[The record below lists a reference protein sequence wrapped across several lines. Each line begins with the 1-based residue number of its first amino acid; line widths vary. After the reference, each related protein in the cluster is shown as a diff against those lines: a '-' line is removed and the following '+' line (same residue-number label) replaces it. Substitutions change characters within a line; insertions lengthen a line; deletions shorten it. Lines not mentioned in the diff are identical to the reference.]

1 MLYNTKKCYITTSFS
16 IPSFST
22 ASTQGTPWGP
32 CGSQRLGSW
41 GSTLVPPAQVSLRP
55 NRPLWLWP
63 RWHWPSMAWAFARI
77 FVPPDRAQGAAGPKL
92 GRRRR
97 DAAWTVAV
105 IIVLSLAGWQ
115 LQAKARSAYD
125 VFTHYRSVQSRWPP
139 GRSQWPQPTARE
151 RHGGRVAWVKQQLLS
166 CHKPLLGKYTYTKHP
181 QAHANLKVG
190 KMNYSLG
197 KTDPIW
203 AKCLKSG

>member
-1 MLYNTKKCYITTSFS
+1 MLFHKLYNSKKVLYNTNDGDILWLYHKKYNTWCTMLYNTKKCYITTSFS

-151 RHGGRVAWVKQQLLS
+151 RHGGRVAWVKQQSERPLS
-166 CHKPLLGKYTYTKHP
+166 EPS
-181 QAHANLKVG
+181 A
-190 KMNYSLG
+190 S
-197 KTDPIW
+197 
-203 AKCLKSG
+203 